1 MGLGD
6 DGSRAHLSQ
15 ERQGAPCCRNTLR
28 EGRVGTG
35 REERLEHWPGC
46 GVSSLSEQWA
56 AGGGFRPRGA
66 MHECFWEDPFR
77 ACEECTGGS
86 KSFPGETVAGGCMR
100 MQGWGRFWGDLG
112 NKITRR

>member
-66 MHECFWEDPFR
+66 MHECFCSGKIPSVRVRNALEGPR
-77 ACEECTGGS
+77 ASQERLLQE
-86 KSFPGETVAGGCMR
+86 AA
-100 MQGWGRFWGDLG
+100 
-112 NKITRR
+112 